1 MASEYAIRLKATL
14 DTSSIQSELQKLRT
28 AQQGGAGNGAS
39 GQGTGGG
46 SALGGLGNTLAKLN
60 STMLNLQ
67 KSVDL
72 LARQMRAQNA
82 GMRGGEVWSPPVLV
96 RGFQG
101 PQASGGI
108 IATGGAYQQFRD
120 IQRGL
125 YNQANNTIRNSALP
139 SYNRIKAL

>member
-39 GQGTGGG
+39 GQGTGSG

-72 LARQMRAQNA
+72 LARQIRAQNA
-82 GMRGGEVWSPPVLV
+82 GMRGGEVWSPPKIS
-96 RGFQG
+96 GFSTSEGGSTRAMAPGGGVGSRSTIMRQQRVEYWAAQDRTW
-101 PQASGGI
+101 QAVE
-108 IATGGAYQQFRD
+108 
-120 IQRGL
+120 
-125 YNQANNTIRNSALP
+125 
-139 SYNRIKAL
+139 